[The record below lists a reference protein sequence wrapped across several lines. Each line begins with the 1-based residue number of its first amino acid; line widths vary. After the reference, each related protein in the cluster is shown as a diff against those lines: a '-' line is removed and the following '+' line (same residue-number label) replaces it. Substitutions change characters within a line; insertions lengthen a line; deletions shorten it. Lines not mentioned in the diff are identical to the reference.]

1 MQLFHTAARQMS
13 ARRWLRLRELEAFMR
28 VPVWALGLKGL
39 WQTCFLPLHSNIVR
53 LWRASGPTWLV
64 SYLKECTRIIVYW
77 ASDSP
82 YSVLAN
88 GVRVSRARS
97 GLPLL
102 LPAKLRYVLS
112 SKRRGRVTGWMALR
126 CVLSILTVYR
136 VIGCRP
142 VLKIE
147 TITDSFSGLS
157 TTLPFEELRRVVALF
172 PGSLILMPAT
182 PHLMSESA
190 GPNYP
195 RATWSSGLDA
205 LAFLAN
211 PIIWAS
217 WIVIAIAT
225 RSWMLLS
232 WQLGVV
238 ILSAPVIP
246 FLALLGNFP
255 VKLGRLAKLFE
266 GAGKVRVIAITDWW
280 TQCLL
285 LPLHSAIFTLLKG
298 IDQDGTHDQIRPL
311 KLLNEIARGRPS
323 YSFDLSA
330 ATDRLP
336 IDLQVQ
342 VLKLFGVR
350 WAGAWAVLLTW
361 RGWHLGSKVIK
372 YTVGQPMGAYSSWA
386 MLALTH
392 HVIVQ
397 LAAYRAGH
405 RE

>member
-1 MQLFHTAARQMS
+1 VVRGGINDSGQFATVLKPAIKQLNIFMSNIFHTASRQVS
-13 ARRWLRLRELEAFMR
+13 ARRWVRLRELESFMR

-39 WQTCFLPLHSNIVR
+39 WQTCFLPLHRNIAR
-53 LWRASGPTWLV
+53 LWKASGPTWLV
-64 SYLKECTRIIVYW
+64 SYLKECVRIIVYW

-102 LPAKLRYVLS
+102 LPAKLRYVLA
-112 SKRRGRVTGWMALR
+112 SKRRGSLTGWMALR
-126 CVLSILTVYR
+126 GVLSVLTVYR

-147 TITDSFSGLS
+147 TITDSFCGLS
-157 TTLPFEELRRVVALF
+157 TTLPFEELRRVVALY
-172 PGSLILMPAT
+172 PGSLLLKPAT
-182 PHLMSESA
+182 PHLMSEAA

-211 PIIWAS
+211 PLIWAS
-217 WIVIAIAT
+217 WIVIAVAT
-225 RSWMLLS
+225 RSWMLLT

-246 FLALLGNFP
+246 LLVLLGNFP

-285 LPLHSAIFTLLKG
+285 LPLHSAIFESLKL
-298 IDQDGTHDQIRPL
+298 IDQDGTHNQIRPL
-311 KLLNEIARGRPS
+311 KLLSEIARGRPS

-342 VLKLFGVR
+342 VLKLLGVR
-350 WAGAWAVLLTW
+350 WADAWAVLLT
-361 RGWHLGSKVIK
+361 
-372 YTVGQPMGAYSSWA
+372 
-386 MLALTH
+386 
-392 HVIVQ
+392 
-397 LAAYRAGH
+397 
-405 RE
+405 